1 MVDMMGLQDAV
12 KDCYHDAQEL
22 LLDPYWCLPSKR
34 KVFRCSSEPQ
44 SPVGVLEAA
53 TLSSCASESTMGSSR
68 ESSPGVCLAPPSSS
82 LKRRKLDEQHC
93 VVSSITTTT
102 VIAWQQGIKTP
113 AHILKLLIILLQF
126 QPQPH
131 HQHHPSQ
138 LQH

>member
-1 MVDMMGLQDAV
+1 MVDMMALQDAV

-102 VIAWQQGIKTP
+102 VVHTTATSTRQ
-113 AHILKLLIILLQF
+113 
-126 QPQPH
+126 
-131 HQHHPSQ
+131 
-138 LQH
+138 